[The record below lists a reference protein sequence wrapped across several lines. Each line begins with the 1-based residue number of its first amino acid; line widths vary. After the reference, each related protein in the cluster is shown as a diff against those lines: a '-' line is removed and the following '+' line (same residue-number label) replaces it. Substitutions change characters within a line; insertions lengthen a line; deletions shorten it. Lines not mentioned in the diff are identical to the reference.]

1 MKIIPAHNRAQI
13 KLLLASVGLPT
24 DDIDEDSSALFYLV
38 EHQSE
43 VIGLIGMECFQKE
56 ALLRSLMVK
65 PAYRDQGLGRQLV
78 NHIQQTAR
86 RQGALRL
93 YLLTT
98 TASNYFLQ
106 QGFHSISRDETP
118 EAIRATDEFSH
129 ICPASATIMCKEL
142 NT

>member
-1 MKIIPAHNRAQI
+1 MKIIPAHNRVQI
-13 KLLLASVGLPT
+13 KQLLASVELPT
-24 DDIDEDSSALFYLV
+24 DDIDERSSACFYIL
-38 EHQSE
+38 EDQSE

-65 PAYRDQGLGRQLV
+65 PAYRDQGLGHQLV
-78 NHIQQTAR
+78 NHIQQVAR
-86 RQGALRL
+86 KQGVSRL

-98 TASNYFLQ
+98 TASNYFSR

-118 EAIRATDEFSH
+118 DAIRTTDEFSH
-129 ICPASATIMCKEL
+129 ICPASATIMCMEL